1 MNLSLAV
8 TTDDIH
14 KLHKTLSILGN
25 YTGVL
30 REECSIENP
39 IIKVQV
45 PEGTSLQVNYCAISA
60 GTELPRTYYYFIID
74 GVFVRDG
81 IVELHMECD
90 YLMTFEDEIKEL
102 EVTVERNEFDADSYL
117 VDENYKIDAYSN
129 YVTIDFPNGFDTDDD
144 SYILMTVGNG
154 DQTH

>member
-8 TTDDIH
+8 TTDDPH
-14 KLHKTLSILGN
+14 KLHKTFSILGS
-25 YTGVL
+25 YSGVL
-30 REECSIENP
+30 REECSMETP
-39 IIKVQV
+39 VIKVQV
-45 PEGTSLQVNYCAISA
+45 PEGTVQTANYCALTA
-60 GTELPRTYYYFIID
+60 GGELTRTYYYFIVD
-74 GVFVRDG
+74 KVFIRTG

-154 DQTH
+154 AQTP

>member
-8 TTDDIH
+8 TSDDIH
-14 KLHKTLSILGN
+14 KLHKTLSTLGS

-30 REECSIENP
+30 REECSIDKP

-45 PEGTSLQVNYCAISA
+45 PEATAQQANYCAISA
-60 GTELPRTYYYFIID
+60 GTELNRTYYYFIMD
-74 GVFVRDG
+74 RVFYRDG
-81 IVELHMECD
+81 IVEFHMECD

-117 VDENYKIDAYSN
+117 YDENYKVDTYENI
-129 YVTIDFPNGFDTDDD
+129 VTKTFPQGFFNET
-144 SYILMTVGNG
+144 ILLITVG
-154 DQTH
+154 

>member
-14 KLHKTLSILGN
+14 KLHKTFTILGS
-25 YTGVL
+25 YTGTL
-30 REECSIENP
+30 REECSIDNP

-45 PEGTSLQVNYCAISA
+45 PEGTAQQANYCAISA
-60 GTELPRTYYYFIID
+60 GTELPRTYYYFITD
-74 GVFVRDG
+74 KVFVRDG

-144 SYILMTVGNG
+144 TYILMTVGNG
-154 DQTH
+154 AQTP